1 MAVPGLLSV
10 MYLLNDSSILSS
22 SPFTSI
28 GIIEKSYCMMKSSSI
43 FYLSEAVN
51 RRCDKKEKWP
61 YDQWNLAGSMDQFRR
76 LTASRRHREAPLQ
89 KRGLLKRAME
99 AILNLAYGFRDAISS
114 GNMLQSMAPRPSSL
128 SFLISL
134 L

>member
-1 MAVPGLLSV
+1 
-10 MYLLNDSSILSS
+10 
-22 SPFTSI
+22 
-28 GIIEKSYCMMKSSSI
+28 
-43 FYLSEAVN
+43 
-51 RRCDKKEKWP
+51 
-61 YDQWNLAGSMDQFRR
+61 MDQFRR

-114 GNMLQSMAPRPSSL
+114 GNMLQSMAPRHSSL